1 MSPPKKVFGL
11 VSIALLTACATP
23 ANHYDPLEPINRP
36 IYQFNNVADRFVL
49 KPVAKTYVYIT
60 PRFIRK
66 GVSNFYG
73 NIDDL
78 FTVANGALQG
88 KGKQAGSDALRVLL
102 NTTVGIA
109 GLFDVASPM
118 GLEKHDEDIGQTL
131 GYWGLGSGPY
141 LVIPFLGPSTARDV
155 TQYPVSFTL
164 SPVSEIKDA
173 AVRNSLTGLKIVDT
187 RAQLLDFDALIA
199 DAIDPYSFV
208 RDSYLQQR
216 YNKVWDGNPPMP
228 LKLSDD
234 AEEDLQDENSIPVDV
249 SGDVAP
255 PVASDAQATSAP
267 ASEVIA
273 TPVQ

>member
-1 MSPPKKVFGL
+1 MSTPKKVFGL

-36 IYQFNNVADRFVL
+36 IYQFNTVADRYLL

-60 PRFIRK
+60 PTFVQK

-73 NIDDL
+73 NIEDL

-131 GYWGLGSGPY
+131 GYWGIGSGPY
-141 LVIPFLGPSTARDV
+141 LMLPFFGPSTARDV
-155 TQYPVSFTL
+155 TQYPLSFAA
-164 SPVSEIKDA
+164 SPLNKIKDVG
-173 AVRNSLTGLKIVDT
+173 VRNSLTGMKVVQT
-187 RAQLLDFDALIA
+187 RAQLLDYDGLIA
-199 DAIDPYSFV
+199 DALDPYSFV

-216 YNKVWDGNPPMP
+216 YNKVWDGNPPTP

-234 AEEDLQDENSIPVDV
+234 TEDSSDENNAPVDPTV
-249 SGDVAP
+249 DTAA
-255 PVASDAQATSAP
+255 PVASDAQATPAP

-273 TPVQ
+273 TPAQ